1 LPFRD
6 NSFDM
11 VFHVGGI
18 NFFSDRRKALAEMFR
33 VARAGSKLIV
43 SDETEEVVTGV
54 YQRVPFVKNFFQKRT
69 APVVSPT
76 DLLPAAVASAL
87 DVAVLSRDP
96 VRNLVAFLADQAWLM
111 GDDDVAY
118 RLHKFL
124 EDRAVSATDA
134 PPGPLLVKVWIGPE
148 GRVTRLDFP
157 SLGAPQADADLRQ
170 VLTTAPLSELP
181 PPDMRQPLV
190 LRLNLQIK
198 S

>member
-1 LPFRD
+1 MRD
-6 NSFDM
+6 SQGRRNGVLTGWRFGLGKVVAPLAATFMALSL
-11 VFHVGGI
+11 GG
-18 NFFSDRRKALAEMFR
+18 
-33 VARAGSKLIV
+33 
-43 SDETEEVVTGV
+43 
-54 YQRVPFVKNFFQKRT
+54 T
-69 APVVSPT
+69 AAAQST
-76 DLLPAAVASAL
+76 ALPASWSSYAG
-87 DVAVLSRDP
+87 
-96 VRNLVAFLADQAWLM
+96 LVGQQFQAWLM